1 MSGNDTSRIDLRE
14 KRIGRRQFSIQ
25 SVRDLAIDVVIE
37 LRSQA
42 AKTALL
48 IMSVAL
54 SVGALISSIGISQNA
69 AAQIDADLAASTNT
83 LILVTRTLQED
94 PDTTQALREEAELD
108 GMPAPLLSFP
118 ADVEERANRLSTIAA
133 SGRILHVSELTTP
146 YITRSIDGAVA
157 RQPRVDAA
165 TSGYLDAAEIDA
177 TNLAWMLDGK
187 ERIALLGDAAAA
199 DLGIPVTR
207 HPEGLTVTINGIHY
221 SVVGFLPG
229 DHQLTGSIVIPYD
242 RGLSL
247 VGSDVSTEILVRTE
261 VGAGNQISSIIRHQ
275 IMPENPTSLT
285 ASGIMTADV
294 ARSQVSTQL
303 TQQVL
308 WVGLFL
314 LVLTILLIAN
324 SMVVSVTSRTS
335 EIGVRRALGST
346 RTGVSAVFWFEG
358 MVIGLLGGL
367 GGSAIASWVVL
378 AAAAASGWTAH
389 LNLLMIMTGPLLGGL
404 VGVIA
409 SAYPAVRASHIQPA
423 IAVRAN

>member
-1 MSGNDTSRIDLRE
+1 MNGNSRLDLRE
-14 KRIGRRQFSIQ
+14 KHIGRRYFSFQ

-48 IMSVAL
+48 VMSVAL

-83 LILVTRTLQED
+83 LILVARTLQEV
-94 PDTTQALREEAELD
+94 PDTRQVLREGQDLD
-108 GMPAPLLSFP
+108 GMPAPVLSFP
-118 ADVEERANRLSTIAA
+118 ADVEERANRLSTVAA
-133 SGRILHVSELTTP
+133 TGRILHVSALTTP
-146 YITRSIDGAVA
+146 YVTRSIDHTVV

-177 TNLAWMLDGK
+177 TSMAWMLDGN
-187 ERIALLGDAAAA
+187 ERIALVGEAAAE
-199 DLGIPVTR
+199 DLGMPVTR
-207 HPEGLTVTINGIHY
+207 HPEGLSVTINGTQH

-229 DHQLTGSIVIPYD
+229 EHLLTGSVVIPYD

-261 VGAGNQISSIIRHQ
+261 LGAGNQISSVIRHQ

-285 ASGIMTADV
+285 ASGVMTADV

-324 SMVVSVTSRTS
+324 SMVVSVTARTS

-367 GGSAIASWVVL
+367 GGSTIASWVIV
-378 AAAAASGWTAH
+378 AAAAASSWTAH
-389 LNLLMIMTGPLLGGL
+389 LNLVMILSGPLLGGL
-404 VGVIA
+404 VGLIA
-409 SAYPAVRASHIQPA
+409 SAYPAIRASYIQPA

>member
-1 MSGNDTSRIDLRE
+1 MTENSRLSLDLPRRRR
-14 KRIGRRQFSIQ
+14 KRQVLSLRSL
-25 SVRDLAIDVVIE
+25 RDLAIDVLIE

-48 IMSVAL
+48 VMSVAL

-94 PDTTQALREEAELD
+94 PVDGLPPVDGESVD
-108 GMPAPLLSFP
+108 GMLIPSLSFP
-118 ADVEERANRLSTIAA
+118 ADVEDRVSRLSTVAA
-133 SGRILHVSELTTP
+133 TGRILHVSALTTP
-146 YITRSIDGAVA
+146 HITRSVDGTVV

-165 TSGYLDAAEIDA
+165 TTGYLDAAEIDA
-177 TNLAWMLDGK
+177 TSMAWMLDGH
-187 ERIALLGDAAAA
+187 ERIALVGEAAAA
-199 DLGIPVTR
+199 DLGMPVTGN
-207 HPEGLTVTINGIHY
+207 PEGLSVTINGIQHT
-221 SVVGFLPG
+221 VVGFLPG
-229 DHQLTGSIVIPYD
+229 DHQLTGSIILPYD
-242 RGLSL
+242 RGISL
-247 VGSDVSTEILVRTE
+247 VGSDISTEILVRTE
-261 VGAGNQISSIIRHQ
+261 LGAGNQISQVIRQQ
-275 IMPENPTSLT
+275 IMPENHTSLT
-285 ASGIMTADV
+285 ASGVMTADV

-314 LVLTILLIAN
+314 LVLTVLLIAN

-346 RTGVSAVFWFEG
+346 RAGVSAVFWFEG

-367 GGSAIASWVVL
+367 GGSAIASWVIII
-378 AAAAASGWTAH
+378 AATASGWSAQ
-389 LNLLMIMTGPLLGGL
+389 LNLLMIMSGGLLGGA
-404 VGVIA
+404 VGLIA
-409 SAYPAVRASHIQPA
+409 SAYPAIRASRIQPA